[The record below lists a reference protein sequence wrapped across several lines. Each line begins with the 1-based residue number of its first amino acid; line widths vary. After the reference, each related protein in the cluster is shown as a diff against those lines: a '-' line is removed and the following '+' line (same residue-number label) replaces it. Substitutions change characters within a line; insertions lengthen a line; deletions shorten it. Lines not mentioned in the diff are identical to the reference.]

1 MDSSSVAKVSA
12 ATVVVTGL
20 GVGALAVVQN
30 SQRLEQQGK
39 IVIAAGNSQYL
50 ELAERYRAA
59 LKNYG
64 VDVQA
69 RRTML
74 YKNWKGVTSLRTLE
88 GRITM
93 RALTDDSSGI
103 SAAFV
108 KGNLLASMK
117 GSLAPDWA
125 KKRHAEF
132 SKLLSVGRLFH
143 EPIWVY
149 TRGDL
154 PIETL
159 RDLKGKRIL
168 IGSRES
174 GARGIS
180 RQLLKAN
187 GIDRDTATLLNEDL
201 PTDAAPLLD
210 GSADAAIVV
219 LAAHTEKAQKL
230 LRVPNIRLMNFAP
243 EVEAYTSRFPA
254 ITRVVLHTGAVD
266 FDPLVPSADITLLAT
281 SVALVVRTDMD
292 PALISLLSYAVLNNP
307 PSGFDKQGD
316 PVLFH
321 RASEFPSAND
331 PEFTVPNE
339 ARVVYKSGE
348 LPFVLRQLAPLDSR
362 FGIPFAY
369 TSFISAHAA
378 KLILLIPLL
387 AVLVPASR
395 SLPAIYVWLVRRRI
409 GYWYRQLKALEHDL
423 DDGVTPY
430 DHGALQAEFERI
442 DAHVRRLRVPRF
454 FANQLYD
461 LRGHIE
467 LVRHRLATRLARGGG
482 AASGPRSLASTGT

>member
-1 MDSSSVAKVSA
+1 MDSSSVVKVST
-12 ATVVVTGL
+12 ATVLVAGL
-20 GVGALAVVQN
+20 GLGTLAVVQN

-39 IVIAAGNSQYL
+39 IVIAAGNSQYM
-50 ELAERYRAA
+50 ELAERYQAA
-59 LKNYG
+59 LKKYG
-64 VDVQA
+64 VDVQV
-69 RRTML
+69 RRTMRFTDR
-74 YKNWKGVTSLRTLE
+74 KGATSIRTLE

-93 RALTDDSSGI
+93 RALLDDASGI
-103 SAAFV
+103 TAAFV
-108 KGNLLASMK
+108 KGNLLASMQ
-117 GSLAPDWA
+117 GSLAADWA
-125 KKRHAEF
+125 VKRHAEF
-132 SKLLSVGRLFH
+132 SKLRSVGRLFY
-143 EPIWVY
+143 EPVWVY

-154 PIETL
+154 AIESL

-174 GARGIS
+174 GARGIA

-187 GIDRDTATLLNEDL
+187 GVVKETATFIDEDV
-201 PTDAAPLLD
+201 PADAAPLLT
-210 GSADAAIVV
+210 GAADAAIIV

-230 LRVPNIRLMNFAP
+230 LQVPNIRLMNFAP
-243 EVEAYTSRFPA
+243 EAEAYTSRFPA
-254 ITRVVLHTGAVD
+254 ITKVVLRTGAVD

-281 SVALVVRTDMD
+281 SVALVVRPDMD

-307 PSGFDKQGD
+307 PSGFDKNGD

-331 PEFTVPNE
+331 PEFDVPNE

-348 LPFVLRQLAPLDSR
+348 LPFVLRQLAPVDHRL
-362 FGIPFAY
+362 GVPFAY
-369 TSFISAHAA
+369 TSFVSAHAA

-387 AVLVPASR
+387 AVLIPVSR
-395 SLPAIYVWLVRRRI
+395 SLPTLYVWLVRRRI
-409 GYWYRQLKALEHDL
+409 SYWYRQLKALERDL

-442 DAHVRRLRVPRF
+442 DAHVRRLHVPHF

-467 LVRHRLATRLARGGG
+467 LVRHRLAARLTPGFV
-482 AASGPRSLASTGT
+482 AAPPRSIASTGT